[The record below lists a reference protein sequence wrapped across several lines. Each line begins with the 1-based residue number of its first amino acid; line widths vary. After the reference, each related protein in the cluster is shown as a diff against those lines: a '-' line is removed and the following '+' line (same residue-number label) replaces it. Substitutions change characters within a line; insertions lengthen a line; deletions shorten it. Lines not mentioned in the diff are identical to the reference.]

1 MAAEQKRQGGI
12 RKGKTTG
19 VERREAADRG
29 QKESTGAREGVLG
42 AG

>member
-1 MAAEQKRQGGI
+1 VAAEQKRQGEI
-12 RKGKTTG
+12 WKGKTTG

-29 QKESTGAREGVLG
+29 QKEGAGAREGVLG